1 MEHAESALLASGKDR
16 SQGVTAAT
24 GAGPAE
30 RGSVMRKVAV
40 VTDSA
45 ACLPSELIRE
55 YDISVVPFGLA
66 WGHRVYR
73 DGVDMTADE
82 FYRRLR
88 DSEELPTT
96 SQPTAE
102 DLVSAY
108 QALVGKYEGVVSIH
122 IPASLSSTLRVAKMA
137 AEMVPDIPVR
147 VVDCGMAV
155 MAEGFVVLAAA
166 RAAAEG
172 ADLDEVVRAA
182 EAMMP
187 RVRLY
192 ASLRTLKYL
201 ARSGR
206 VPAVAATVGSAL
218 HIHPILSMQNGR
230 ISMIARA
237 RSKERAREHIL
248 ERMAADVADSPVHA
262 AVFHA
267 GILEEAQALQREIA
281 AQFDCAELYVTE
293 FTPVMGAHTGP
304 GVLGVAFYA
313 EDEAS

>member
-1 MEHAESALLASGKDR
+1 MGR
-16 SQGVTAAT
+16 
-24 GAGPAE
+24 
-30 RGSVMRKVAV
+30 VAV

-45 ACLPSELIRE
+45 ACLPAELVDE
-55 YDISVVPFGLA
+55 YGISVVPFGLV
-66 WGHRVYR
+66 WGQHVYR
-73 DGVDMTADE
+73 DGVEMTAEE
-82 FYRRLR
+82 FYERLQQA
-88 DSEELPTT
+88 EELPTT
-96 SQPTAE
+96 SQPTVE
-102 DLVSAY
+102 DMIRAY
-108 QALVGKYEGVVSIH
+108 RALVGRYEGVVSIH
-122 IPASLSSTLRVAKMA
+122 IPANLSSTLRVAKLA
-137 AEMVPDIPVR
+137 AEMVPEIPVR

-172 ADLDEVVRAA
+172 ANLDEVVRAA
-182 EAMMP
+182 EAVMP

-201 ARSGR
+201 ARGGR

-218 HIHPILSMQNGR
+218 HIQPILSMRDGQV
-230 ISMIARA
+230 SMIARA
-237 RSKERAREHIL
+237 RSEERALEHIL
-248 ERMAADVADSPVHA
+248 ERMAADAGSSPVHA

-267 GILEEAQALQREIA
+267 GALAKAEALRQQVAE
-281 AQFDCAELYVTE
+281 QFECAELYVTE